1 MLPQHGIENVGGHAP
16 GGKTWYVVATGGTG
30 GLPARILHSK
40 SPPCGNHL
48 WIWHGYAKSEAM
60 PTDPT
65 SPKPAEGNVA
75 DNEAPAKQPQTPA
88 AERALAE
95 AAARRAE
102 RDRNAADRP
111 KEIAGRDGPEPTRY
125 GDWEINGLTSDF

>member
-1 MLPQHGIENVGGHAP
+1 MSAADTSSKPVASGEPENR
-16 GGKTWYVVATGGTG
+16 TF
-30 GLPARILHSK
+30 
-40 SPPCGNHL
+40 
-48 WIWHGYAKSEAM
+48 AKRRL
-60 PTDPT
+60 
-65 SPKPAEGNVA
+65 
-75 DNEAPAKQPQTPA
+75 TPA

-102 RDRNAADRP
+102 RDRHAVDHP